1 MKSVTKSNKI
11 LKNTRELVLPGEK
24 IVQSM
29 DYLPGRNCFREGDSI
44 YSKRVGLVYFK
55 GRVIEVV
62 PLAGKYIPEVG
73 DMVIGEV
80 KEVQYS
86 GWVVDINSPYLAFL
100 PISGIKEFVDPLKT
114 DLSKIYGA
122 GDVIYGKIS
131 VVSALK
137 TIYISMKD
145 PQTRKFV
152 GGRIVEISPV
162 KVPRVI
168 GKGGS
173 MINLIK
179 EKTKCRISV
188 GQNGRIWLQ
197 GEKED
202 LAVKAIMMV
211 NEKSHTVGLTEAGEK
226 LLSKG

>member
-1 MKSVTKSNKI
+1 MKAKSDKV
-11 LKNTRELVLPGEK
+11 LKNMRDLVLPGEK
-24 IVQSM
+24 IVDSM
-29 DYLPGRNCFREGDSI
+29 DYLPGKNCFREGNGI
-44 YSKRVGLVYFK
+44 YAKRVGLVYFK
-55 GRVIEVV
+55 GRVIEVI
-62 PLAGKYIPEVG
+62 PLSGKYIPEVG
-73 DMVIGEV
+73 DMVIGEI

-86 GWVVDINSPYLAFL
+86 GWVVDINSPYIAFL
-100 PISGIKEFVDPLKT
+100 PISGVKEFIDPLKT
-114 DLSKIYGA
+114 DLSKIYNT

-152 GGRIVEISPV
+152 GGRIIEISPV
-162 KVPRVI
+162 KVPRLI

-173 MINLIK
+173 MINMIK

-188 GQNGRIWLQ
+188 AQNGRIWLQ

-202 LAVKAIMMV
+202 LAVEAIMMV
-211 NEKSHTVGLTEAGEK
+211 NEKSHTTGLTEAVEK
-226 LLSKG
+226 LLSEG

>member
-1 MKSVTKSNKI
+1 MNKVF
-11 LKNTRELVLPGEK
+11 KKTRDLVLPGEL
-24 IVQSM
+24 VVESM
-29 DYLPGRNCFREGDSI
+29 DYLPGRNCFREGNGI
-44 YSKRVGLVYFK
+44 YSKRLGLVYFK
-55 GRVIEVV
+55 GRVVEVV
-62 PLAGKYIPEVG
+62 PLAGPYIPEVG
-73 DMVIGEV
+73 DMVIGEI

-86 GWVVDINSPYLAFL
+86 GWIVDINSPYQAFL
-100 PISGIKEFVDPLKT
+100 PISGIREFVDSLKT
-114 DLSKIYGA
+114 DISKIYNT

-137 TIYISMKD
+137 TIYISMKE
-145 PQTRKFV
+145 PQTRKFS

-162 KVPRVI
+162 KVPRLI

-179 EKTKCRISV
+179 NKTKCRISV

-197 GEKED
+197 GEKEE

-211 NEKSHTVGLTEAGEK
+211 NEKSHTTGLTEAVERLLDRGE
-226 LLSKG
+226 